1 MKIECLLKR
10 ENGTVAEID
19 GVEYHFAPQADGS
32 HVAEIE
38 ETAHIERFL
47 AMPEGYRIFRELEYV
62 KPERKPRKKAEEVS
76 ETDKVDA

>member
-1 MKIECLLKR
+1 MKIECILNR
-10 ENGTVAEID
+10 EGGTLAEID
-19 GVEYHFAPQADGS
+19 GVEYHFAPQADGP

-38 ETAHIERFL
+38 EAAHIERFL
-47 AMPEGYRIFRELEYV
+47 AMPEGYRIFREQEAA